1 MSAHRDILLSGLLC
15 VLSFSFISWTIPA
28 DTLDSPLSDN
38 MSRIVMYNVENLF
51 DTFDDPD
58 TDDKDF
64 LPDGAMHWDKP
75 KYHDKL
81 GRIAQ
86 VLSDIGGWGYPGIIG
101 LCEVENA
108 LVIQDLLKRRE
119 LARAS
124 YRFAIT
130 EGGDS
135 RGIDVALLWDSRV
148 YRRLRQREIPAYPL
162 SDNRLWID
170 YHEKLPRHGGRHA
183 LWTTLKHSPTGE
195 ILEVILVHAPSRRQ
209 GTRSTSKQR
218 IKVMTRIRKI
228 IDDIL
233 QTTPDRHIVLM
244 GDFNDNPTD
253 RSVSMT
259 LQAKTPHRGDSID
272 TLSIYNM
279 SMLTLLERQGS
290 HRHQGRTWLPDQIIV
305 SGSLL
310 HRASGL
316 LRVSHQGTKIFDPKY
331 LRRRDGNPLRSF
343 KGTHYAYGYSD
354 HFPVYIDIRY

>member
-1 MSAHRDILLSGLLC
+1 M
-15 VLSFSFISWTIPA
+15 LSFFLISWAIPATSIDTIPC
-28 DTLDSPLSDN
+28 DT

-64 LPDGAMHWDKP
+64 LPDGTMHWDKA

-86 VLSDIGGWGYPGIIG
+86 VLSDMGGWRYPGIIG

-108 LVIQDLLKRRE
+108 LVIEDLLRRRE
-119 LARAS
+119 FARAS

-183 LWTTLKHSPTGE
+183 LWTTLKHVPTGE
-195 ILEVILVHAPSRRQ
+195 ILEVLVVHAPSRRQ

-218 IKVMTRIRKI
+218 IKVMSHIRKV

-233 QTTPDRHIVLM
+233 QVTPDRHIILM

-272 TLSIYNM
+272 SLSMYNM
-279 SMLTLLERQGS
+279 SALTFLERQGS
-290 HRHQGRTWLPDQIIV
+290 HRHQGRTWQPDQIIV

-310 HRASGL
+310 RRTGGH
-316 LRVSHQGTKIFDPKY
+316 LRVSRQAAKIFDPEY
-331 LRRRDGNPLRSF
+331 LRHRNGDPLRSF
-343 KGTHYAYGYSD
+343 KGTHYTYGYSD

>member
-1 MSAHRDILLSGLLC
+1 MSAHRGILRSRILC
-15 VLSFSFISWTIPA
+15 VLSFFLVSWAIPS
-28 DTLDSPLSDN
+28 DTLDTIPSDT

-64 LPDGAMHWDKP
+64 LPDGAMHWDKT
-75 KYHDKL
+75 KYLDKL

-86 VLSDIGGWGYPGIIG
+86 VLSDIGGWRYPGIIG
-101 LCEVENA
+101 LCEVENT
-108 LVIQDLLKRRE
+108 LVIQDLLRRRE
-119 LARAS
+119 FSRAS

-130 EGGDS
+130 EGGDT

-162 SDNRLWID
+162 PDDRLWID

-183 LWTTLKHSPTGE
+183 LWTTLKHLPTGE
-195 ILEVILVHAPSRRQ
+195 VLEVIVVHAPSRRQ

-218 IKVMTRIRKI
+218 IKVMTRIRKV

-233 QTTPDRHIVLM
+233 QTTPDRHIILM

-253 RSVSMT
+253 RSVSMA
-259 LQAKTPHRGDSID
+259 LRAKSPHHGDSID
-272 TLSIYNM
+272 TLSMYNM
-279 SMLTLLERQGS
+279 SALTHIERQGS
-290 HRHQGRTWLPDQIIV
+290 HRHRGHAWFPDQIIV

-310 HRASGL
+310 RRANGH
-316 LRVSHQGTKIFDPKY
+316 LRVARQRTEVFAPEY